1 MRTWFYM
8 LNMDISGIKSIEKEI
23 HIDFFSKTVDKNFS
37 PTKFRIKGI
46 YGENGVGKSAI
57 ITAIDVIKNFITQDN
72 YLRDNQNTLLLKK
85 LINQITRKF
94 NFKCE
99 FVTRDKNLLIYTYE
113 VHFDIDDNDDI
124 FVSYESLSYKTN
136 SSKNKSVT
144 LFTSSDG
151 ILTTLAAEDN
161 IKSIV
166 EDNTRNLLSKQS
178 GLELIIGSCIN
189 ANSEKQFLLLL
200 TNALLFFFF
209 TITFFDREDIHED
222 YCKNINLKNIDK
234 DSLAPEQYKAAIEN
248 LIMVTGKRIP
258 IDSFEDYAKRI
269 KRLEGFVRLF
279 KPGLVSIDIDKKIDR
294 NVYVCELIMNYGNY
308 KVDREFES
316 TGIKKIIDLFD
327 AVYAASLGFIAFID
341 ELDSNINDVYLCR
354 LLEYF
359 VFYGKGQ
366 LCFTSHNLDP
376 MSVLKDNSKS
386 IDFLTSDNTIVPW
399 VKNGHYTPDNSYRN
413 GMIAGMPFNIDSTD
427 FISVF
432 EGEI

>member
-1 MRTWFYM
+1 M
-8 LNMDISGIKSIEKEI
+8 EKE
-23 HIDFFSKTVDKNFS
+23 TNFLYNKR
-37 PTKFRIKGI
+37 T
-46 YGENGVGKSAI
+46 
-57 ITAIDVIKNFITQDN
+57 
-72 YLRDNQNTLLLKK
+72 
-85 LINQITRKF
+85 
-94 NFKCE
+94 
-99 FVTRDKNLLIYTYE
+99 
-113 VHFDIDDNDDI
+113 I
-124 FVSYESLSYKTN
+124 FWE
-136 SSKNKSVT
+136 
-144 LFTSSDG
+144 
-151 ILTTLAAEDN
+151 
-161 IKSIV
+161 
-166 EDNTRNLLSKQS
+166 
-178 GLELIIGSCIN
+178 
-189 ANSEKQFLLLL
+189 
-200 TNALLFFFF
+200 
-209 TITFFDREDIHED
+209 
-222 YCKNINLKNIDK
+222 
-234 DSLAPEQYKAAIEN
+234 
-248 LIMVTGKRIP
+248 
-258 IDSFEDYAKRI
+258 
-269 KRLEGFVRLF
+269 
-279 KPGLVSIDIDKKIDR
+279 
-294 NVYVCELIMNYGNY
+294 MNYGNY